1 MSFNIKSQP
10 VILGCFSPSTYI
22 ISTFYVSSAFAVAI
36 IDYNLARDTV
46 ILKITHAFCRR
57 ESEIVLSSNN
67 PRSISDHANQACNH
81 SGKVLSPNLLF
92 KQQPVAPFCEHQD
105 GRPRELLGKGQ
116 QSPLSRQKVEE

>member
-1 MSFNIKSQP
+1 
-10 VILGCFSPSTYI
+10 
-22 ISTFYVSSAFAVAI
+22 
-36 IDYNLARDTV
+36 
-46 ILKITHAFCRR
+46 R

-67 PRSISDHANQACNH
+67 PRSISACNH
-81 SGKVLSPNLLF
+81 SGKVLPPNLLF